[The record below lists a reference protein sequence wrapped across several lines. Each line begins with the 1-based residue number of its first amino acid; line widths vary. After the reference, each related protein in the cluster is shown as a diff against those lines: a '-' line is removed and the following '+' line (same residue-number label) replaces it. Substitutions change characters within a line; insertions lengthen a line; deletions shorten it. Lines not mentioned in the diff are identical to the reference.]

1 MLRTHAILQ
10 VFGFRAFALHPH
22 TCCLRNRIQSLTHAS
37 RVTIL
42 SAFSKS
48 LYSKRPYDKSCHI
61 LYKASCSVASQL
73 SQLPHV
79 TDFVGLS
86 RRSPHRFTL
95 CVSGCGSLPAHIRI
109 PAGFHTAPCSY
120 MLASFKHAVFCACF
134 ACPKT
139 ARLTTALYTK
149 KTRGDDSSCLL
160 VY

>member
-1 MLRTHAILQ
+1 MAISH
-10 VFGFRAFALHPH
+10 GFTLIPVAFEIA
-22 TCCLRNRIQSLTHAS
+22 
-37 RVTIL
+37 
-42 SAFSKS
+42 
-48 LYSKRPYDKSCHI
+48 YDKSCHI

-79 TDFVGLS
+79 TDFVGLP

-109 PAGFHTAPCSY
+109 LAVFHTAPCSY

-139 ARLTTALYTK
+139 ARLTTALYSKSPADRTGR
-149 KTRGDDSSCLL
+149 RGLQAIPYLQRSATTLLMVFPSALPFSSGMT
-160 VY
+160 VFMI

>member
-1 MLRTHAILQ
+1 MAISH
-10 VFGFRAFALHPH
+10 GFTLIPVSFEIA
-22 TCCLRNRIQSLTHAS
+22 
-37 RVTIL
+37 
-42 SAFSKS
+42 
-48 LYSKRPYDKSCHI
+48 YDKSCHI

-109 PAGFHTAPCSY
+109 LAVFHTAPCSY
-120 MLASFKHAVFCACF
+120 MLASFKHAVFYACF

-139 ARLTTALYTK
+139 ARLTTALYSKIIIEHYAPRTVHQNMNEINHAARVLSRYRDARR
-149 KTRGDDSSCLL
+149 TRILRIRL
-160 VY
+160 RLTVRVN

>member
-1 MLRTHAILQ
+1 MSTFA
-10 VFGFRAFALHPH
+10 VFHTSSRSYLLPSKSHTASYARFAEGG
-22 TCCLRNRIQSLTHAS
+22 
-37 RVTIL
+37 L

-48 LYSKRPYDKSCHI
+48 LYSKRPYDKTCHI

-79 TDFVGLS
+79 TDFVGQS

-109 PAGFHTAPCSY
+109 LAVFHTAPCSS
-120 MLASFKHAVFCACF
+120 MLASFKHAVVCACF

-139 ARLTTALYTK
+139 ARLTTALYSK
-149 KTRGDDSSCLL
+149 KERGHRPHSRHFK
-160 VY
+160 